1 MRITEK
7 IENEKLLIQNFSKKA
22 QLVVKRDG
30 NICFSYDRV
39 SSRDQMINGNSLK
52 WQFER
57 IDDFASKNNLII
69 KKKFGGTYESAKTD
83 ERKEFKRMIEEI
95 KKDTSIAAIIIYSY
109 DRFSRSGSN
118 GIFLLENLRNLG
130 VRIISITQEV
140 DSFTPTGN
148 FQENLYM
155 LLSKLD
161 NDMRRDKSVSGT
173 RSILQK
179 GYWPYHTPLGY
190 KNLNKHATADKH
202 HYIITADG
210 ELLKKAF
217 LWKAS
222 GRFSNQQI
230 IEKLDVLGLK
240 ISLRNIAWIFSNTF
254 YCGYISSSMLPGELI
269 KGKHP
274 ALIDEKTFLLVNQ
287 ISKQNSRTGVPKKLS
302 VDSLPLKVFMKDYE
316 TGSPFTG
323 YHNKKK
329 DLFYYKSRNKGT
341 NVSIAAKKLNAAFEK
356 IISSIDYNKKYK
368 SALKHILEN
377 KLKQHF
383 ANNSIDEKLNK
394 KRITEIK
401 NKIEVAEEQLVLNKI
416 TKLYGFD
423 LPLHQRFFLM
433 IKKFLIFDF
442 NESFYSDKKNI
453 DLILEKLPV
462 SISLGIWSTLL
473 IYLVSIPLGIK
484 KALNDGNKFDLW
496 SSAIIIFFYSIPAF
510 LLAILL
516 MIIFCGGNFL
526 NIFPLR
532 GLTSSNFAELNF
544 FEKIIDYLWHLVLP
558 IFAMIIGGFASLTF
572 FCKNTFLEEINKN
585 YVITSYSKGLTQNQV
600 QYFHIFRNALL
611 QVIASLF
618 TILIGV
624 FFTSSLL
631 IEIIFSLDG
640 LGLLSY
646 EAIIS
651 RDYSLI
657 FASLYIFSIIGLV
670 GNIIT
675 DFIYFL
681 IDPRINFK

>member
-1 MRITEK
+1 MYLYFLKRF
-7 IENEKLLIQNFSKKA
+7 LLIFPTLFIIIFVNF
-22 QLVVKRDG
+22 
-30 NICFSYDRV
+30 
-39 SSRDQMINGNSLK
+39 
-52 WQFER
+52 
-57 IDDFASKNNLII
+57 LII
-69 KKKFGGTYESAKTD
+69 QTAPGGPVERFISQINHTKLTGEISSNFNDNNNFNFGSNDATNLNYQ
-83 ERKEFKRMIEEI
+83 
-95 KKDTSIAAIIIYSY
+95 
-109 DRFSRSGSN
+109 GSN
-118 GIFLLENLRNLG
+118 G
-130 VRIISITQEV
+130 VDQE
-140 DSFTPTGN
+140 
-148 FQENLYM
+148 
-155 LLSKLD
+155 
-161 NDMRRDKSVSGT
+161 
-173 RSILQK
+173 
-179 GYWPYHTPLGY
+179 
-190 KNLNKHATADKH
+190 
-202 HYIITADG
+202 
-210 ELLKKAF
+210 
-217 LWKAS
+217 
-222 GRFSNQQI
+222 
-230 IEKLDVLGLK
+230 
-240 ISLRNIAWIFSNTF
+240 
-254 YCGYISSSMLPGELI
+254 
-269 KGKHP
+269 
-274 ALIDEKTFLLVNQ
+274 
-287 ISKQNSRTGVPKKLS
+287 
-302 VDSLPLKVFMKDYE
+302 
-316 TGSPFTG
+316 
-323 YHNKKK
+323 
-329 DLFYYKSRNKGT
+329 
-341 NVSIAAKKLNAAFEK
+341 
-356 IISSIDYNKKYK
+356 
-368 SALKHILEN
+368 
-377 KLKQHF
+377 
-383 ANNSIDEKLNK
+383 
-394 KRITEIK
+394 
-401 NKIEVAEEQLVLNKI
+401 VLNKI

-532 GLTSSNFAELNF
+532 GLVSSNFAELNF
-544 FEKIIDYLWHLVLP
+544 FEKILDYLWHLVLP

-585 YVITSYSKGLTQNQV
+585 YVITAYSKGLTQNQV

>member
-7 IENEKLLIQNFSKKA
+7 KENEKLLIQNFSKKA

-57 IDDFASKNNLII
+57 IDDFATKNNLII

-95 KKDTSIAAIIIYSY
+95 RKDTSIAAIIIYSY

-173 RSILQK
+173 KSILQK

-230 IEKLDVLGLK
+230 IENLDLLGLK

-274 ALIDEKTFLLVNQ
+274 ALIDEKTFLLVNE

-329 DLFYYKSRNKGT
+329 NLFYYKSRNKGT
-341 NVSIAAKKLNAAFEK
+341 NVSIAAKKLNTAFEE
-356 IISSIDYNKKYK
+356 IISSVGYNKKYK
-368 SALKHILEN
+368 SALKEILEN
-377 KLKQHF
+377 KLKQYF
-383 ANNSIDEKLNK
+383 ANTVVDEKLNK

-401 NKIEVAEEQLVLNKI
+401 NKIETAEEQLVLNKI
-416 TKLYGFD
+416 TKEQYEKFYKKYTEEINQIEQESYK
-423 LPLHQRFFLM
+423 HQ
-433 IKKFLIFDF
+433 K
-442 NESFYSDKKNI
+442 
-453 DLILEKLPV
+453 
-462 SISLGIWSTLL
+462 
-473 IYLVSIPLGIK
+473 
-484 KALNDGNKFDLW
+484 
-496 SSAIIIFFYSIPAF
+496 
-510 LLAILL
+510 
-516 MIIFCGGNFL
+516 
-526 NIFPLR
+526 
-532 GLTSSNFAELNF
+532 TSSNLEKVVEKGLKIAENLHQSWVSA
-544 FEKIIDYLWHLVLP
+544 DYLSKQKLQYLVFPDGMMYDKVNNRVLTSRINT
-558 IFAMIIGGFASLTF
+558 IFH
-572 FCKNTFLEEINKN
+572 EISIQTRVLAEKQKDN
-585 YVITSYSKGLTQNQV
+585 
-600 QYFHIFRNALL
+600 LL
-611 QVIASLF
+611 QDCLFGSNVGWTGFEPATPCTPCKYATGLRHHPSL
-618 TILIGV
+618 
-624 FFTSSLL
+624 
-631 IEIIFSLDG
+631 
-640 LGLLSY
+640 
-646 EAIIS
+646 
-651 RDYSLI
+651 
-657 FASLYIFSIIGLV
+657 
-670 GNIIT
+670 
-675 DFIYFL
+675 
-681 IDPRINFK
+681 

>member
-1 MRITEK
+1 MYLYFLKRF
-7 IENEKLLIQNFSKKA
+7 LLIFPTLFIIIFVNF
-22 QLVVKRDG
+22 
-30 NICFSYDRV
+30 
-39 SSRDQMINGNSLK
+39 
-52 WQFER
+52 
-57 IDDFASKNNLII
+57 LII
-69 KKKFGGTYESAKTD
+69 QTAPGGPVERFISQINHTKLTGEISSNFNDNNTFNFGSNDATNLNYQ
-83 ERKEFKRMIEEI
+83 
-95 KKDTSIAAIIIYSY
+95 
-109 DRFSRSGSN
+109 GSN
-118 GIFLLENLRNLG
+118 GID
-130 VRIISITQEV
+130 QE
-140 DSFTPTGN
+140 
-148 FQENLYM
+148 
-155 LLSKLD
+155 
-161 NDMRRDKSVSGT
+161 
-173 RSILQK
+173 
-179 GYWPYHTPLGY
+179 
-190 KNLNKHATADKH
+190 
-202 HYIITADG
+202 
-210 ELLKKAF
+210 
-217 LWKAS
+217 
-222 GRFSNQQI
+222 
-230 IEKLDVLGLK
+230 
-240 ISLRNIAWIFSNTF
+240 
-254 YCGYISSSMLPGELI
+254 
-269 KGKHP
+269 
-274 ALIDEKTFLLVNQ
+274 
-287 ISKQNSRTGVPKKLS
+287 
-302 VDSLPLKVFMKDYE
+302 
-316 TGSPFTG
+316 
-323 YHNKKK
+323 
-329 DLFYYKSRNKGT
+329 
-341 NVSIAAKKLNAAFEK
+341 
-356 IISSIDYNKKYK
+356 
-368 SALKHILEN
+368 
-377 KLKQHF
+377 
-383 ANNSIDEKLNK
+383 
-394 KRITEIK
+394 
-401 NKIEVAEEQLVLNKI
+401 VLNKI

-532 GLTSSNFAELNF
+532 GLVSSNFAELNF

-585 YVITSYSKGLTQNQV
+585 YVITAYSKGLTQNQV

-657 FASLYIFSIIGLV
+657 FASLYIFSIIGLI

>member
-1 MRITEK
+1 
-7 IENEKLLIQNFSKKA
+7 
-22 QLVVKRDG
+22 
-30 NICFSYDRV
+30 
-39 SSRDQMINGNSLK
+39 
-52 WQFER
+52 
-57 IDDFASKNNLII
+57 
-69 KKKFGGTYESAKTD
+69 
-83 ERKEFKRMIEEI
+83 
-95 KKDTSIAAIIIYSY
+95 
-109 DRFSRSGSN
+109 
-118 GIFLLENLRNLG
+118 
-130 VRIISITQEV
+130 
-140 DSFTPTGN
+140 
-148 FQENLYM
+148 
-155 LLSKLD
+155 
-161 NDMRRDKSVSGT
+161 
-173 RSILQK
+173 
-179 GYWPYHTPLGY
+179 
-190 KNLNKHATADKH
+190 
-202 HYIITADG
+202 
-210 ELLKKAF
+210 
-217 LWKAS
+217 
-222 GRFSNQQI
+222 
-230 IEKLDVLGLK
+230 
-240 ISLRNIAWIFSNTF
+240 
-254 YCGYISSSMLPGELI
+254 
-269 KGKHP
+269 
-274 ALIDEKTFLLVNQ
+274 
-287 ISKQNSRTGVPKKLS
+287 
-302 VDSLPLKVFMKDYE
+302 
-316 TGSPFTG
+316 
-323 YHNKKK
+323 
-329 DLFYYKSRNKGT
+329 
-341 NVSIAAKKLNAAFEK
+341 
-356 IISSIDYNKKYK
+356 
-368 SALKHILEN
+368 
-377 KLKQHF
+377 
-383 ANNSIDEKLNK
+383 
-394 KRITEIK
+394 
-401 NKIEVAEEQLVLNKI
+401 
-416 TKLYGFD
+416 
-423 LPLHQRFFLM
+423 M

-544 FEKIIDYLWHLVLP
+544 FEKILDYLWHLVLP

-585 YVITSYSKGLTQNQV
+585 YVITAYSKGLTQNQV